1 MDRVRVA
8 GYVLMGAAFLT
19 FFDRAL
25 LPPMLTAMADDFG
38 VSVEVIGTSL
48 TAHVVAYAAAQLAW
62 SSVSGRIGQIRVL
75 RISTSIAVVGFLGTA
90 LAWEPVGLAIARAV
104 SGAAIGATVPA
115 TLVFLGDSIPV
126 ARRGVAMANLAS
138 SLSMGLAVGTVV
150 AAIAGPAGG
159 WRAPFLGAA
168 AGAVV
173 IVLSLF
179 RLDPGPVPERPTPV
193 VRAVLR
199 MLRDRWAVF
208 TLLLAVLEGILL
220 IGAISFLPVALHSVG
235 VDATLAGLVTAL
247 FGVSVIASS
256 EVVKRFV
263 LRTRP
268 FVLLLAGGLA
278 TVAGYALL
286 TSVLAVWSV
295 VVSCILFGFA
305 WASAHTQLQTW
316 MTDVLAA
323 NRPVG
328 MALFATG
335 LFAGG
340 SIGAALGTL
349 ATAADAYP
357 ILFLGTT
364 AGAVLF
370 TLGTVLGRIRYTDR
384 ES

>member
-1 MDRVRVA
+1 MDRVRIA
-8 GYVLMGAAFLT
+8 TLVLMGAAFLT

-25 LPPMLTAMADDFG
+25 LPPMLTAIAADWD
-38 VSVEVIGTSL
+38 VSVEVIGNSL
-48 TAHVVAYAAAQLAW
+48 TAHVIAYAAAQLAW

-75 RISTSIAVVGFLGTA
+75 RISMSIAVVGLLATA
-90 LAWEPVGLAIARAV
+90 VAFEPIGFTIARAI

-126 ARRGVAMANLAS
+126 ARRGIAMANLAT
-138 SLSMGLAVGTVV
+138 SLSTGMAVGTVV
-150 AAIAGPAGG
+150 AAIAGPAGW
-159 WRAPFLGAA
+159 WRAPFFGAA
-168 AGAVV
+168 AAAVV
-173 IVLSLF
+173 LVVSLF
-179 RLDPGPVPERPTPV
+179 RLDPGPVPTRPVPV

-199 MLRDRWAVF
+199 MVRDRWAVF

-235 VDATLAGLVTAL
+235 VDPTIAGLVTAL

-256 EVVKRFV
+256 QVVKRV
-263 LRTRP
+263 VVRTRP

-278 TVAGYALL
+278 TVVGYAML
-286 TSVLAVWSV
+286 TTVLAVWTV

-316 MTDVLAA
+316 MTDVLAE

-340 SIGAALGTL
+340 AIGAALGTL

-357 ILFLGTT
+357 VLFLGTT
-364 AGAVLF
+364 VGAVLF
-370 TLGTVLGRIRYTDR
+370 TLGTVLGRIRYTER